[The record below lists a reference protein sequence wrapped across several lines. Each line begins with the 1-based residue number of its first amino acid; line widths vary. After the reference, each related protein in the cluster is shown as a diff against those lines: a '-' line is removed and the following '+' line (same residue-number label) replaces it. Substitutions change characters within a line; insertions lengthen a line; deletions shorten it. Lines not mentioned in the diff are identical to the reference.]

1 MKKTMYIIFVLIII
15 AIIIVSL
22 LIFNKPQNIYENVEN
37 VNKSNIESV
46 DNKYN
51 VETYVTDEMK
61 NTAQIIDPYII
72 CYVHAFTPE
81 YLKSISDNICIIRV
95 ISLDSFKHV
104 ENGYDYTHGKL
115 LVNNALFGN
124 LNAGEVVE
132 FARLGGY
139 TQRDKFRNYYKG
151 TYESEYLNIV
161 PEDSITIEEGRTYL
175 AYLKYNELLGKYE
188 IIGIKWGLR
197 ELDIPKENEY
207 VSVIDIDFESVGLLD
222 NDTNSYV
229 SLKKYIDE
237 NI

>member
-1 MKKTMYIIFVLIII
+1 MKKTMYIIFVLIVI

-22 LIFNKPQNIYENVEN
+22 LIFNKPQNIDENVEN
-37 VNKSNIESV
+37 VNNSSSESV

-61 NTAQIIDPYII
+61 NNAQIIDPYII

-139 TQRDKFRNYYKG
+139 TQRNEFRNYYKG

>member
-1 MKKTMYIIFVLIII
+1 M
-15 AIIIVSL
+15 
-22 LIFNKPQNIYENVEN
+22 
-37 VNKSNIESV
+37 
-46 DNKYN
+46 
-51 VETYVTDEMK
+51 
-61 NTAQIIDPYII
+61 
-72 CYVHAFTPE
+72 
-81 YLKSISDNICIIRV
+81 
-95 ISLDSFKHV
+95 
-104 ENGYDYTHGKL
+104 
-115 LVNNALFGN
+115 FGN